1 MGTAM
6 TSSVTRYRGYAA
18 DCVNQAQGEESTD
31 ERDIMLN
38 VALAWLRLAQQAEA
52 LDQLDALE
60 ASGPVDLDD
69 GHHSF
74 DRRDFDQHDRRDL
87 AS

>member
-1 MGTAM
+1 M
-6 TSSVTRYRGYAA
+6 TSSVTRYRRYAA
-18 DCVNQAQGEESTD
+18 DCVDQAQSEGSTD

-52 LDQLDALE
+52 LDEGDAPE
-60 ASGPVDLDD
+60 AAVPVDLDD
-69 GHHSF
+69 ARHGF
-74 DRRDFDQHDRRDL
+74 DQNGFDQHDRRDL